1 MILIFFL
8 RVALRRNSVTVVS
21 GLSEKSGHNPVFQ
34 STILQLDV
42 GDVVQLE
49 ASDVKIVH
57 SSLAER

>member
-1 MILIFFL
+1 MLHINYFL
-8 RVALRRNSVTVVS
+8 LVAVQCIS
-21 GLSEKSGHNPVFQ
+21 Q